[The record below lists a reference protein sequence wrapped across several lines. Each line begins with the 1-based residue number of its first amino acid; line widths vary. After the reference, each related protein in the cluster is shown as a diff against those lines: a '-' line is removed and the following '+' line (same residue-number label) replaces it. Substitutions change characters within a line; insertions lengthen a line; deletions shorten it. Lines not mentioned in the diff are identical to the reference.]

1 MGLWLGIGGVLA
13 LTAAPAQARP
23 ELPSRLQSALA
34 QLAPA
39 PAVPATANLFDDEPP
54 GEPQG
59 LPQPEPQAGT
69 EPPEEPAPPVQPP
82 APRRRPL
89 AVTPQPP
96 AEPTPADPAAATAP
110 GTDLDAAPASDA
122 VPLELELTANQQ
134 GYDSQLQ
141 RFVATGSVMARLAG
155 GRLLADRLEFEAST
169 RTLLAVGNVR
179 FQRGQQ
185 YLQGS
190 RLRYALLE
198 GVGEIDD
205 VYGVIDLD
213 STKED
218 FDLEQAAST
227 PLPPPEPISCTPSYP
242 AVPQWQPY
250 PWAVTA
256 WAGQAYAGKF
266 GDTFTFSGRFRP
278 EYLGG
283 IGMQRR
289 LFQAGPLSLEF
300 DANLLGHRASA
311 QPGGGFNQVIPF
323 SDTPGQS
330 FGELTG
336 GIGLRLWLRPW
347 LNLFFVEGLSVLSAK
362 SNYEATFRENSARL
376 LNYLAFEVEALVTP
390 RWSAVGRIH
399 HRSGAYGTFSGVSEG
414 SNAYLLGLRYR
425 FGTDRVASQPMPVP
439 PAQGCPG
446 APPLASEQPDG
457 LAQQLEQVT
466 MGPGWTGT
474 SGQPAP
480 PPVQAAPPDRGGV
493 WRNAREQERRRREAI
508 ARIPQ
513 RVETVTF
520 ERSLK
525 AERRFGFPRDFT
537 TPDAAN
543 DFGTARPEQLK
554 DQTTVSNQ
562 ELIKGTVSRW
572 RIQARRLKLTPN
584 TLSGDRVGF
593 TNDPF
598 TPAQSWMD
606 SEKVVIT
613 LLPNGDTL
621 VKARR
626 NTLRLED
633 RLPIRVVRQR
643 RIQKEDEVSN
653 PLVIGNDREDRDGF
667 FLGYNIPIKIGEKGL
682 LNLQPQVMIQ
692 RLSNGNTDAYPLPG
706 SPAGSTTIV
715 EQPAKGGDYFGLD
728 ARLTGPLL
736 GFNADARLSLS
747 TLNPDNIANGTRSFG
762 DLARVVKLPVLGIST
777 FRLFGAYRFRTWN
790 GSLGEQDVYS
800 AYGVSLEKQESL
812 PSWGKLSRSY
822 YWRMGVG
829 NFQANPTTGTDL
841 LEVWRANAIGSV
853 NFSYPIWTGKPT
865 TSPPVISLAN
875 SPVPIVPGLRFNA
888 NLLGVAAYFSDGTNQ
903 NTIGLS
909 GGPTLTLGRFEKP
922 FLDYTE
928 LTITGGITLRQGQ
941 SPLNFDRAVDLGT
954 LGIGLTQQ
962 LVGPLVFSGGIGF
975 NVDPNS
981 GFYGD
986 VTNSYLELRWQR
998 RSYDI
1003 GIYYSPYD
1011 GLGGIRVRLNDFNF
1025 KGPGTPFIPYHPT
1038 QGALQRP
1045 F

>member
-1 MGLWLGIGGVLA
+1 MWLGLCGVLA
-13 LTAAPAQARP
+13 MMAAPAQARP
-23 ELPSRLQSALA
+23 DSPSRLQAALA
-34 QLAPA
+34 QIT
-39 PAVPATANLFDDEPP
+39 PATAAPTTANPFDDEPQS
-54 GEPQG
+54 EPQSQ
-59 LPQPEPQAGT
+59 PQPEPRAGVD
-69 EPPEEPAPPVQPP
+69 PPAKPAAPSPAPKATS
-82 APRRRPL
+82 APD
-89 AVTPQPP
+89 V
-96 AEPTPADPAAATAP
+96 DPAT
-110 GTDLDAAPASDA
+110 ASDA

-218 FDLEQAAST
+218 FNLEQAAST

-250 PWAVTA
+250 PWAVTT
-256 WAGQAYAGKF
+256 WAGQMYAGEF

-283 IGMQRR
+283 VGMLRR

-300 DANLLGHRASA
+300 DANLLGHRANA
-311 QPGGGFNQVIPF
+311 QPGGGFNQLIPF
-323 SDTPGQS
+323 ADTPAQN
-330 FGELTG
+330 FGEVTG

-347 LNLFFVEGLSVLSAK
+347 LNVFFVEGLSVTTAK
-362 SNYEATFRENSARL
+362 SNYEQTFRQNSARL

-425 FGTDRVASQPMPVP
+425 FGTDKIASQPMPMP

-466 MGPGWTGT
+466 MGPGWSGT

-480 PPVQAAPPDRGGV
+480 KPPVQQVEDKGGV
-493 WRNAREQERRRREAI
+493 WRNARHQERLRREAI

-513 RVETVTF
+513 RVENVTF

-525 AERRFGFPRDFT
+525 AERRFGFPREFT
-537 TPDAAN
+537 TPDTAN
-543 DFGTARPEQLK
+543 DFGTTRPEQLK
-554 DQTTVSNQ
+554 DQTTSGNQ

-572 RIQARRLKLTPN
+572 RIQARRLKFTPN

-633 RLPIRVVRQR
+633 RLPIRVTRER
-643 RIQKEDEVSN
+643 RIQKQEEVSN
-653 PLVIGNDREDRDGF
+653 PLVLGNDREDRDGF
-667 FLGYNIPIKIGEKGL
+667 FLGYNVPIKIGEKGL
-682 LNLQPQVMIQ
+682 LNLQPQVMVQ
-692 RLSNGNTDAYPLPG
+692 RLYTGNTDAYPLPG
-706 SPAGSTTIV
+706 AQAGSTNIV
-715 EQPAKGGDYFGLD
+715 EQPAKSGDYLGLD

-762 DLARVVKLPVLGIST
+762 DLARVFNMPLLGLST

-800 AYGVSLEKQESL
+800 AYGVSLEQQGSL
-812 PSWGKLSRSY
+812 PSWGELSRSY

-829 NFQANPTTGTDL
+829 NFQAVQTNSTDL
-841 LEVWRANAIGSV
+841 LQLWRANAIGSFNV
-853 NFSYPIWTGKPT
+853 SYPIWTGKPT

-903 NTIGLS
+903 NTVGLS

-922 FLDYTE
+922 FLDYTQ
-928 LTITGGITLRQGQ
+928 LTVTGGITLRQGQ

-954 LGIGLTQQ
+954 IGIGLSQQ
-962 LVGPLVFSGGIGF
+962 LVGPLIFSGGIGF

-986 VTNSYLELRWQR
+986 VTGSYVELRWQR
-998 RSYDI
+998 RSYEI
-1003 GIYYSPYD
+1003 GVYYSPYD

-1025 KGPGTPFIPYHPT
+1025 QGPGTPFIPYHPT

>member
-1 MGLWLGIGGVLA
+1 MVLHPSSGRRQAPEGLTPGLGLWIGLCGVLA
-13 LTAAPAQARP
+13 LTASPARARP
-23 ELPSRLQSALA
+23 ELPSRLQAAQA

-39 PAVPATANLFDDEPP
+39 APPTANPFDDEPQA
-54 GEPQG
+54 EPHVQS
-59 LPQPEPQAGT
+59 QPE
-69 EPPEEPAPPVQPP
+69 
-82 APRRRPL
+82 
-89 AVTPQPP
+89 PP
-96 AEPTPADPAAATAP
+96 AEPAGPVQPLPAAATAP
-110 GTDLDAAPASDA
+110 APGVDPAPTGDA

-213 STKED
+213 STQED

-250 PWAVTA
+250 PWAVTT
-256 WAGQAYAGKF
+256 WAGQMYAGEF

-300 DANLLGHRASA
+300 DANLLGHKANS
-311 QPGGGFNQVIPF
+311 QPGGGFNQLFPF
-323 SDTPGQS
+323 SDTPAQN
-330 FGELTG
+330 FGEFTG

-347 LNLFFVEGLSVLSAK
+347 LNVFFVEGLSVTTAK
-362 SNYEATFRENSARL
+362 SNYEQTFRENSARL

-425 FGTDRVASQPMPVP
+425 FGTDNIASQPLPVP

-446 APPLASEQPDG
+446 APPLASEPPDG

-480 PPVQAAPPDRGGV
+480 PPPQAAPPAQGGV

-513 RVETVTF
+513 RVENVTF

-525 AERRFGFPRDFT
+525 AERRFGFPREFT
-537 TPDAAN
+537 TPDTAN
-543 DFGTARPEQLK
+543 DFGTTRPEQLK
-554 DQTTVSNQ
+554 DQTTTGNQ

-572 RIQARRLKLTPN
+572 RLQARRLKFTPN

-606 SEKVVIT
+606 SEQVVIT

-633 RLPIRVVRQR
+633 RLPVRVVRER
-643 RIQKEDEVSN
+643 RIEKEEEVSN

-667 FLGYNIPIKIGEKGL
+667 FLGYNIPVKIGEKGL

-692 RLSNGNTDAYPLPG
+692 RLYTGNTDAYPLPG
-706 SPAGSTTIV
+706 SPAGSTNIV
-715 EQPAKGGDYFGLD
+715 EQPAEGGDYFGLD

-762 DLARVVKLPVLGIST
+762 DLARVLNVPLLGTST

-800 AYGVSLEKQESL
+800 AYGVSLEQQGNL
-812 PSWGKLSRSY
+812 PSWGQLSRSY

-829 NFQANPTTGTDL
+829 NFQAVQTNDIDL
-841 LEVWRANAIGSV
+841 LQVWRANGIGSFNV
-853 NFSYPIWTGKPT
+853 SYPIWTGKPT

-903 NTIGLS
+903 NTVGLS

-922 FLDYTE
+922 FLDYTQ
-928 LTITGGITLRQGQ
+928 LTVTGGITLRQGQ

-954 LGIGLTQQ
+954 IGIGLSQQ

-975 NVDPNS
+975 NVDPSS

-986 VTNSYLELRWQR
+986 VTGSYVELRWQR
-998 RSYDI
+998 RSYEV
-1003 GIYYSPYD
+1003 GVYYSPYD